1 MTKLLPSLVLAVAL
15 IGGAAAPA
23 LASSLTSS
31 DGGSF
36 DASYQLYRLQG
47 AGVPAVAVAEDNADT
62 MRVTIRLD
70 DGSQV
75 FTFFDIDSLQQKGG
89 QTGARVLSQVDAGQK
104 APLAISRD
112 SLTRNTW
119 GD

>member
-1 MTKLLPSLVLAVAL
+1 MTKFLPTMLAAVAL
-15 IGGAAAPA
+15 IGGAAAPTM
-23 LASSLTSS
+23 ASSLTSS
-31 DGGSF
+31 DGSSF

-47 AGVPAVAVAEDNADT
+47 AGVAAVAVAEDNADT
-62 MRVTIRLD
+62 MRVTVRLD

-75 FTFFDIDSLQQKGG
+75 FKFFDIDSLQPKGG